1 MYSTA
6 ATLMA
11 KDVPEVLVLKTIAE
25 RYSLGG
31 ERRALPELSG

>member
-11 KDVPEVLVLKTIAE
+11 KDVPEVLVLKTIFE
-25 RYSLGG
+25 KYFLGG
-31 ERRALPELSG
+31 ERRCVA